1 VVLVVALFS
10 AKALESVSQRQ
21 WYFGSRRVGLQVRS
35 ALMAFIYRKDL
46 RLANAGTSRTFLFG
60 SVWNWIPRFRRL
72 RQVYRLRPL
81 DRDYGMDTRS
91 HRLSG
96 F

>member
-1 VVLVVALFS
+1 VVALFS

-46 RLANAGTSRTFLFG
+46 RLANAGRYFTNPLLFG
-60 SVWNWIPRFRRL
+60 YVWNWIPRFGRL
-72 RQVYRLRPL
+72 RYKFIGSVLWTKTMAWTL
-81 DRDYGMDTRS
+81 T
-91 HRLSG
+91 
-96 F
+96 